1 MKWLGDDFMHGPYGG
16 GPRGGHGPHGGGP
29 RGGYGPRGY
38 GHGPGGYG
46 HGPHGFHGPHGY
58 HGPHGHHRPHYG
70 YYGRRR
76 KNKNYVRRSASDGSM
91 WQEFKSTMSY
101 SLKKHSV
108 FGLATGLLSF
118 VLINPIQD
126 MSYTYRKNALQYSKD
141 KKRITEEQYKLRMI
155 KLEESN
161 CAHMYRSGMIDA
173 DEYDQMMDAFE
184 KQYSIEESH
193 RIK

>member
-1 MKWLGDDFMHGPYGG
+1 MKWLGDDFMHGPG

-29 RGGYGPRGY
+29 RGGYGPGPRGGY
-38 GHGPGGYG
+38 GPGPRGGYGYGPGGYG
-46 HGPHGFHGPHGY
+46 HGPHG
-58 HGPHGHHRPHYG
+58 HHRPHHGFYG
-70 YYGRRR
+70 GRRR
-76 KNKNYVRRSASDGSM
+76 KNNNYVRRGPSDGSM

-101 SLKKHSV
+101 SLKKHSI

-126 MSYTYRKNALQYSKD
+126 MSYTYRKNALQYSRE

-161 CAHMYRSGMIDA
+161 CAHMYRNGMIDA
-173 DEYDQMMDAFE
+173 DEYDKMMDSFE
-184 KQYSIEESH
+184 QQYAIDKSQ
-193 RIK
+193 RVK